1 MLRGK
6 FTIQIILEKKK
17 QLLEFERKLIT
28 EGCRERNVKRIKCA
42 WPSPL
47 FHGDLL
53 PLTPSQSLVPKGSP
67 HLSMS
72 LLLKS
77 ELGLWPKVTIN
88 IKTFIINV

>member
-1 MLRGK
+1 MLRG
-6 FTIQIILEKKK
+6 LRV
-17 QLLEFERKLIT
+17 L
-28 EGCRERNVKRIKCA
+28 

-53 PLTPSQSLVPKGSP
+53 ILIPSQSVVPKGNP
-67 HLSMS
+67 HLSVS